1 MAVGKEVAP
10 VIRKQGEKL
19 LPESVKG
26 KSSDGKSKVD
36 GILDVAGAG
45 TLLNVVR
52 HLYSYPFCN
61 TKMA

>member
-10 VIRKQGEKL
+10 MIRKQGEKL

-45 TLLNVVR
+45 LIGNFSISQKTMFHKFHV
-52 HLYSYPFCN
+52 
-61 TKMA
+61 